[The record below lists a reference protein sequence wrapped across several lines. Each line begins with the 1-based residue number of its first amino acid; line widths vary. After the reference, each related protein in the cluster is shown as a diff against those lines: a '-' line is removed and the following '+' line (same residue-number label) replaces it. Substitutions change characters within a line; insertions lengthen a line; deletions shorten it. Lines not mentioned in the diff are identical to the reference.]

1 MSGSAASVD
10 TLSRPDSRAK
20 AADVGDRRQ
29 TIDGIAP
36 GKDLCRESAV
46 FADPYRHVLEGGGR
60 EPPIRFTFR
69 IYSKINLPHQW
80 HCIAYA
86 LWLWLG
92 YAYAIGC
99 TSSPKWRIIYS
110 VSSLVALVFNS
121 L

>member
-46 FADPYRHVLEGGGR
+46 FADPYRHVFEEKVLQKVE
-60 EPPIRFTFR
+60 TR
-69 IYSKINLPHQW
+69 IK
-80 HCIAYA
+80 
-86 LWLWLG
+86 
-92 YAYAIGC
+92 
-99 TSSPKWRIIYS
+99 
-110 VSSLVALVFNS
+110 FNKKGI
-121 L
+121 